1 MDHDDAQ
8 RQRQPLVQASQAYTE
23 QREKL
28 VCLHQQVKKQ
38 LERTADEQA
47 ASVLASQAITCVQDV
62 CSKAFNVIEAA
73 FELLQSRYGSNCYG
87 KLDSMDKLWDML
99 DDTHW
104 QESSTRTIEHTVRY
118 LEHCLAVTSDFL
130 LRVVMVATM

>member
-1 MDHDDAQ
+1 M
-8 RQRQPLVQASQAYTE
+8 QASQAYTE

-38 LERTADEQA
+38 KTANEQT

-62 CSKAFNVIEAA
+62 CSKAFYVIEAA
-73 FELLQSRYGSNCYG
+73 SELLQSRYGSSCYG
-87 KLDSMDKLWDML
+87 KLGSMDKLWDML